1 MLKRILRKGVRL
13 INHWLYEDNPG
24 AVRDAPVVY
33 PWINAVLLKTL
44 RESSLMRPAYLWEAL
59 HGAHLAKTLGLPAV
73 SLIEFGVAGGN
84 GLVALDLI
92 AQRIERIFGIQAQVY
107 GFDTGAGLPAPQDL
121 RDCPNLFAG
130 GDYPMDVAKL
140 RSRLTRAD
148 LILGKIDETLPAF
161 MAKSAFA
168 PVAFISVDVDLY
180 SSAKHALHLLGGEA
194 KMLLPRI
201 HCYFDDITG
210 FTYTPYN
217 GERLAIEEFN
227 QEHPSRKISPIF
239 GARHYVPKPFANEGW
254 VDKLFMAHIF
264 DHELYGRPDGLGRI
278 PRADLVGKQ

>member
-1 MLKRILRKGVRL
+1 M
-13 INHWLYEDNPG
+13 
-24 AVRDAPVVY
+24 
-33 PWINAVLLKTL
+33 
-44 RESSLMRPAYLWEAL
+44 
-59 HGAHLAKTLGLPAV
+59 

-92 AQRIERIFGIQAQVY
+92 AQRIERIFGIGAQVY
-107 GFDTGAGLPAPQDL
+107 GFDTGAGLPASQDL

-140 RSRLTRAD
+140 RSRLTRSE

-161 MAKSAFA
+161 MAKSGFA
-168 PVAFISVDVDLY
+168 PVAFVSVDVDLY
-180 SSAKHALHLLGGEA
+180 TSAKHALRLLDGEA

-239 GARHYVPKPFANEGW
+239 GARHYVPKPFADERW
-254 VDKLFMAHIF
+254 VDKLFMAHIL
-264 DHELYGRPDGLGRI
+264 DHELYSRPDGLTRI

>member
-1 MLKRILRKGVRL
+1 MLKRILRKGVRML
-13 INHWLYEDNPG
+13 SHWLYEDNPD
-24 AVRDAPVVY
+24 AVRDSRTVY

-44 RESSLMRPAYLWEAL
+44 RESPLMRPSYLWGAL
-59 HGAHLAKTLGLPAV
+59 HGAHLAKTFDLPAV

-92 AQRIERIFGIQAQVY
+92 AQRIERVFGIHARAY
-107 GFDTGAGLPAPQDL
+107 GFDTGAGLPVPQDL

-140 RSRLTRAD
+140 RSRLTRAE
-148 LILGKIDETLPAF
+148 LILGRIEETLPAF
-161 MAKSAFA
+161 MANSGFA
-168 PVAFISVDVDLY
+168 PVVFVSVDVDLY
-180 SSAKHALHLLGGEA
+180 TSSKHALRLLGGEA

-201 HCYFDDITG
+201 HCFFDDITG
-210 FTYTPYN
+210 FTYSPYN

-227 QEHPSRKISPIF
+227 EEHASRKISPIF

-254 VDKLFMAHIF
+254 VDKLFMAHIL
-264 DHELYGRPDGLGRI
+264 DHDLYGRPDGLTRI
-278 PRADLVGKQ
+278 PRVDLVGNA